1 MVEASC
7 DRRCNSATSI
17 GTTFVG
23 EAHAV
28 SHDESVTSGRKHPQ
42 PIEERPQAAHRVASR
57 ESRPRRAKNTA
68 GASGGLRPPSASTK
82 TPCSSRSLRT
92 SATRKPA
99 TTSSWHAASSIGK
112 REIVSGKMST
122 ACCSGGAAG
131 SNGPAVAPRTPYH
144 KDRGAFG
151 PRRPLTRS
159 LHRRRRNEGI
169 ADARESR
176 RCSWPPSLPASQVPL
191 CPARRR
197 FAAMAPDKPEEFSV
211 IRVAKKP
218 FKEA

>member
-92 SATRKPA
+92 TATRKPA

-144 KDRGAFG
+144 KDRGALG
-151 PRRPLTRS
+151 QDVHSLAAYIGVAVTRELQMPES
-159 LHRRRRNEGI
+159 RVDAHGRRRCLRPRCRF
-169 ADARESR
+169 ARRDGDSR
-176 RCSWPPSLPASQVPL
+176 RWRRTSRRSSL
-191 CPARRR
+191 
-197 FAAMAPDKPEEFSV
+197 
-211 IRVAKKP
+211 
-218 FKEA
+218 